1 MSPLVQAP
9 GAERANNTTA
19 DCHIDMSQSTAQIT
33 NRAAMERT
41 DGNLINCLHSLSTG
55 EGQIVCSALRIAT
68 FENPY

>member
-1 MSPLVQAP
+1 
-9 GAERANNTTA
+9 
-19 DCHIDMSQSTAQIT
+19 STAQIT

-68 FENPY
+68 FENPYSCRFHVQAMSSLRRLST